1 MALAVGAD
9 PRCSCSFGPS
19 EATDRRSG
27 TVLPNQRMKLTAHTR
42 EEAAAALPR
51 SL

>member
-1 MALAVGAD
+1 MAPALVSD

-19 EATDRRSG
+19 EATDRLSG

-42 EEAAAALPR
+42 EEAAGALP
-51 SL
+51 